1 MGDAGGR
8 FLNRDPIGYWGGD
21 NLYAYVGGRPLND
34 VDPSGLSPWIDASS
48 DEYAEF
54 MEATWLAAYGNG
66 PPPPSLGFRASLW
79 VSNRYSTA
87 MDPVY
92 RLLYAGSASATD
104 DVYAAAQAD
113 AGASY
118 ARNSGRA
125 HTALDV
131 ISIIDPIGLADATN
145 GVLQDL
151 EGNTLEARLSYASVV
166 VPFGFDKALMHAPL
180 GQAKAM
186 AGMMAGI
193 GNPGAMAAF
202 NPAQAMH
209 MVGRVP
215 AAGVGGVGA
224 LADNAARMAQVRKI
238 GLQGEEAAKIVKNT
252 KQIESVTG
260 KAAYR
265 IPDEITN
272 LWIKE
277 VKNRKEVKFTPQ
289 IQDLLY
295 EAMERHVKLKLV
307 TRKTTELSEEMQK
320 LVDKGWIIHETFVPK
335 VILPGN

>member
-166 VPFGFDKALMHAPL
+166 VPFGFDKALKHAPL

-186 AGMMAGI
+186 AGIVPVPPGGAMGNASSLAQSAATAAAAAAGHSSLV
-193 GNPGAMAAF
+193 PGA
-202 NPAQAMH
+202 PITT
-209 MVGRVP
+209 VIGRMDDLKRFDGIPNVDTWHKTGRMP
-215 AAGVGGVGA
+215 GPNDPPVSWTENKSWLDARIQRGDNFG
-224 LADNAARMAQVRKI
+224 LATDPLTLPPTRLPLPLPDPMPSGYFTARELDYLRKM
-238 GLQGEEAAKIVKNT
+238 G
-252 KQIESVTG
+252 IEPS
-260 KAAYR
+260 
-265 IPDEITN
+265 PM
-272 LWIKE
+272 W
-277 VKNRKEVKFTPQ
+277 
-289 IQDLLY
+289 
-295 EAMERHVKLKLV
+295 
-307 TRKTTELSEEMQK
+307 
-320 LVDKGWIIHETFVPK
+320 
-335 VILPGN
+335 